1 MIGTVGPYM
10 PMTSL
15 HRGLLLILGAF
26 VCASSAQAAPA
37 QASKPVPKAVPKPA
51 VASPYDEDAARHI
64 AESHGFYGIGRLLL
78 DKAGVWRGTAIQFGR
93 IVTIEI
99 DHQGQFSGIE
109 KRP

>member
-1 MIGTVGPYM
+1 MNRNAGPYM
-10 PMTSL
+10 LMTSS
-15 HRGLLLILGAF
+15 HRWPLLMLTALL
-26 VCASSAQAAPA
+26 CASYAQAAPA
-37 QASKPVPKAVPKPA
+37 QPSPPVPKAAAKPA
-51 VASPYDEDAARHI
+51 VTSPYDEEGARHI

-99 DHQGQFSGIE
+99 DHQGQFSGVE